1 MLERWYHQLR
11 HRLSIHFGPKLVRR
25 YLKMKFCHKCAA
37 PIVLRIPDG
46 DDRERHCCEACDGI
60 FYQNPKNVVGTVP
73 YYKDKIL
80 LCKRA
85 IQPRY
90 GKWTLPAGFMENGES
105 SLNGAIRETTEEAG
119 ATVKVDDSSLYTLF
133 NLPTINQVYIFFR
146 AELANLDF
154 AAGTESLEVAL
165 FTEAEIP
172 WDEIA
177 FPVVRSTL
185 EHFFTDV
192 QKNHFPVRMFDVHH
206 GEDRSI
212 STQLISHSKT
222 QLAN

>member
-1 MLERWYHQLR
+1 
-11 HRLSIHFGPKLVRR
+11 
-25 YLKMKFCHKCAA
+25 MKFCHNCAA

-46 DDRERHCCEACDGI
+46 DDKVRHCCEACDSI

-73 YYKDKIL
+73 FYEDKIL

-90 GKWTLPAGFMENGES
+90 GKGTLPAGFMENGES
-105 SLNGAIRETTEEAG
+105 SLSGAIRETTEEAG

-133 NLPTINQVYIFFR
+133 NLPTINQVYMFFR
-146 AELANLDF
+146 AELVNLNF
-154 AAGTESLEVAL
+154 AAGAESLEVAL

-185 EHFFTDV
+185 AHFFTDL
-192 QKNHFPVRMFDVHH
+192 KNNRFPVRMFDVHH
-206 GEDRSI
+206 SEDRSI
-212 STQLISHSKT
+212 STKLISHSKT
-222 QLAN
+222 HFAD